1 MINKLKLILCG
12 ALITLF
18 AGSAALS
25 QDETVTLSAKSLVC
39 SSGRAYRMIFA
50 NNAKMDFELS
60 RPLKKDA
67 NVLLCIPA
75 AFTSQQGGLCGL
87 YSSHGAVFNEN
98 LIDKKMGGALEMEA
112 GKGKIFDTNSGAS
125 LNSDFIARLKS
136 KQESFFQQFQ
146 VVKSGHAESFVD
158 KSHFQRRCIA
168 LLKDGSAAVIESR
181 TEITFNEFG
190 VDLVEMGV
198 EDAVYTDMGPWSE
211 GWYRDGKTGRLI
223 SIGDCK
229 IFTDKQTNW
238 FVLKKKI

>member
-1 MINKLKLILCG
+1 MRQKMTQIFLSAMLLCG
-12 ALITLF
+12 ASF
-18 AGSAALS
+18 SVQA
-25 QDETVTLSAKSLVC
+25 QDESIALTAKAQSC
-39 SSGRAYRMIFA
+39 SSGRSYRIIFA

-75 AFTSQQGGLCGL
+75 AFTSQSGGLCGL
-87 YSSHGAVFNEN
+87 YASRGVVHNEN
-98 LIDKKMGGALEMEA
+98 LVDRKIGGALEMES
-112 GKGKIFDTNSGAS
+112 GKGKIFDTNNGAN
-125 LNSDFIARLKS
+125 LNSDFVSHLKS
-136 KQESFFQQFQ
+136 IQGSFFQQFQ
-146 VVKSGHAESFVD
+146 VVKDGHAESFVD

-168 LLKDGSAAVIESR
+168 FLKDGSAAVIESR

-198 EDAVYTDMGPWSE
+198 ADAVYTDMGPWSE
-211 GWYRDGKTGRLI
+211 GWYRDGRTGKLI

-229 IFTDKQTNW
+229 LFTEKQTNW